1 MKHVALLRGIN
12 VGGKNMLPMKELC
25 ALFAATGCANVQSY
39 IQSGNVIFDAPARAL
54 GKLGERVG
62 EAIEERF
69 GFRPPIV
76 LRSAK
81 QLAAACDR
89 VPFPDTPHVHVGFLA
104 QAPTKPQLAALD
116 PGFGAP
122 DRYIV
127 HGSEVYL
134 HLPNGM
140 GRSKLG
146 TGYFDKRIGTTTFR
160 NWNTVVEL
168 ARLTAA

>member
-25 ALFAATGCANVQSY
+25 ALFATAGCASVQSY
-39 IQSGNVIFDAPARAL
+39 IQSGNVIFEAPARGL
-54 GKLGERVG
+54 GKLAARVG
-62 EAIEERF
+62 EAIEQRF
-69 GFRPPIV
+69 GFAPPIV
-76 LRSAK
+76 LRSARE
-81 QLAAACDR
+81 LAAVIEG

-104 QAPTKPQLAALD
+104 EAPGKPQLAALE
-116 PGFGAP
+116 PGYGAP
-122 DRYIV
+122 DRYV
-127 HGSEVYL
+127 VRGREVYL

-146 TGYFDKRIGTTTFR
+146 TGYFDRRIGTTTIR

-168 ARLTAA
+168 ARLSA